1 MDRMGIIEE
10 EDQMADAINFPSQKK
25 KEPNR
30 FSLYFLTQNRK
41 VRKKKK
47 KKEMDKNLEI
57 RWI

>member
-1 MDRMGIIEE
+1 M
-10 EDQMADAINFPSQKK
+10 PSTSPLRKK

-47 KKEMDKNLEI
+47 KEMDKNLEI